1 MSSSNIKK
9 ITVDEFDKTQPIDV
23 MAQIL
28 LEMRG
33 INEGIRDIRL
43 DLRSLNGKVNLAGNL
58 AAEANANSEQA
69 LAIVRRIDQNLTG
82 IYELAKSGYDIATA
96 VKSTM
101 DSFRP
106 EPDSSPEIIIDNGWV
121 MAE

>member
-1 MSSSNIKK
+1 MLNDFEQEDTKPINFQQLILQHLSVISADIKDIKLTLECHDHDLSS
-9 ITVDEFDKTQPIDV
+9 
-23 MAQIL
+23 L
-28 LEMRG
+28 RG
-33 INEGIRDIRL
+33 Q
-43 DLRSLNGKVNLAGNL
+43 VNLAGNF
-58 AAEANANSEQA
+58 AAEARDNSDEA
-69 LAIVRRIDQNLTG
+69 LKTIRRIDQNLSG